1 MIAALRT
8 LLFTVAFYSGSIL
21 FAALAYIGSRTA
33 PGLMQFAVRGWSF
46 YHFECARW
54 ILGVK
59 IVQKGE
65 LHNRPVIYA
74 FKHESMFETVDM
86 LRLFENP
93 SVVAKKEL
101 SKIPLW
107 GPAADRHGMI
117 WVDREG
123 GAGAL
128 REMLAK
134 AKGMIASGR
143 PIVICPE
150 GTRVPHGQRA
160 PLQSGFAGLYKMLRV
175 PVIPVAHDSGKIIQ
189 QGRWIK
195 KSGTITYLVGEEIPA
210 GLSREEMEARVLEA
224 VNALNI

>member
-1 MIAALRT
+1 MIAAIRT

-21 FAALAYIGSRTA
+21 FAALAYIGSRFSA
-33 PGLMQFAVRGWSF
+33 ALMQFGVRGWSNF
-46 YHFECARW
+46 HYFCARW
-54 ILGVK
+54 LLGVK
-59 IVQKGE
+59 VELKGE

-107 GPAADRHGMI
+107 GLAADRHGMI
-117 WVDREG
+117 WVDRDG

-134 AKGMIASGR
+134 AKRIIADGR

-160 PLQSGFAGLYKMLRV
+160 PLQSGFAGLYKMLRL
-175 PVIPVAHDSGKIIQ
+175 PIIPVAHDSGLIIRK
-189 QGRWIK
+189 GRWIK
-195 KSGTITYLVGEEIPA
+195 NSGTITYLVGEEIPA
-210 GLSREEMEARVLEA
+210 GLPREEMEARVLEA
-224 VNALNI
+224 INALNN